1 MPNKEC
7 KQCKGKGW
15 YEVLN
20 IGYDIVESAECVDC
34 MVEDMFKQE
43 IEMNLAKM
51 LSNVSKE
58 RLATIVASLIVKTVD
73 DNPNDNLSR
82 LENIIHTKNTLEALQ
97 IATYLR

>member
-1 MPNKEC
+1 
-7 KQCKGKGW
+7 
-15 YEVLN
+15 
-20 IGYDIVESAECVDC
+20 
-34 MVEDMFKQE
+34 
-43 IEMNLAKM
+43 M